1 MLSDVTIG
9 QYLPGNSP
17 IHKLD
22 PRAKIVIS
30 LLLMISIFLCRNY
43 ISLGICIALAFCI
56 CFASKIKPKVIL
68 KGIKP
73 IIVIVI
79 FTTVINLFYGT
90 GEPLVKLGFLKI
102 TEQGIHNAIFMGL
115 RIIVLVV
122 FGLML
127 TYTTT
132 PTSLTD
138 AIESLLKPLTY
149 LKVDVQSLAM
159 TMTIA
164 LRFIPTLVEEVDK
177 IMSAQKSRGADL
189 ESGSVLNRIKAI
201 VPIMIPL
208 FVSSFRRANE
218 LEYAMECRCYRGGNG
233 RTKMKV
239 MHMNAS
245 DNLALVLTIL
255 YFVGIILLRIFT
267 ARVI

>member
-9 QYLPGNSP
+9 QYLPGDSP
-17 IHKLD
+17 VHKLD
-22 PRAKIVIS
+22 PRAKIVASI
-30 LLLMISIFLCRNY
+30 LLMVSVFLCKNY
-43 ISLGICIALAFCI
+43 ISLGICIAVALGVCA
-56 CFASKIKPKVIL
+56 ASKIKPRVIF
-68 KGIKP
+68 KGLKP
-73 IIVIVI
+73 IIVIVA
-79 FTTVINLFYGT
+79 FTAVINLFYGS
-90 GEPLVKLGFLKI
+90 GEPLVELGFLKI
-102 TEQGIHNAIFMGL
+102 TEQGINNAIFMGL
-115 RIIVLVV
+115 RIIVLVI
-122 FGLML
+122 FGLIL

-149 LKVDVQSLAM
+149 LHIDVQSLAM

-189 ESGSVLNRIKAI
+189 ESGSLFNRIKAI

-239 MHMNAS
+239 MHMTFS
-245 DNLALVLTIL
+245 DTLALILTVA
-255 YFVGIILLRIFT
+255 YFVGIILFRIFT
-267 ARVI
+267 VDVI

>member
-1 MLSDVTIG
+1 MLSDAAIG
-9 QYLPGNSP
+9 QYLPGDSL

-43 ISLGICIALAFCI
+43 ISMGICIALAMGI
-56 CFASKIKPKVIL
+56 SVVSRIKPKVIF
-68 KGIKP
+68 KGLKP
-73 IIVIVI
+73 IIVIVL
-79 FTTVINLFYGT
+79 FTSIINLFYGSGDPIFT
-90 GEPLVKLGFLKI
+90 LGFLKI

-115 RIIVLVV
+115 RIIVLVI

-149 LKVDVQSLAM
+149 LNIDVQALAM

-189 ESGSVLNRIKAI
+189 ETGSIFNRIKAI

-218 LEYAMECRCYRGGNG
+218 LEYAMECRCYRGGSG

-239 MHMNAS
+239 MRMRFT
-245 DNLALVLTIL
+245 DILALVLTVL

-267 ARVI
+267 VSII